1 MFPGQG
7 VQSSGMSAGLTEP
20 EPEIFATASDVLGTD
35 VVELCETGESQG
47 ASLDSTRWT
56 QPAIFTCSVASHRRL
71 TDAGSRSDAVVGH
84 SIGEYSALV
93 AAGAIDFADALRVVA
108 LRAEVTD
115 QAARATPGTM
125 AAVMRIERAEAE
137 RIVAEHGVV
146 LAADNGP
153 GQLVI
158 SGALDAVARSVDA
171 LEAAGATCRRVDV
184 AGAFHSPFMESA
196 AGPMAEALEE
206 ARITEPSIAFWSTT
220 RAGRLE
226 APADIRSSLVEQLT
240 GPVRWHETILAMASA
255 SDRFTDVGPGRV
267 VAGLV
272 KRIVKGADI
281 RLASELVG
289 A

>member
-7 VQSSGMSAGLTEP
+7 VQSPGMSAGLTEP
-20 EPEIFATASDVLGTD
+20 EPEIFATASDVLGAD
-35 VVELCETGESQG
+35 VIKLCETGESQG

-71 TDAGSRSDAVVGH
+71 TDAGGCSDAVVGH

-125 AAVMRIERAEAE
+125 AAVMRIERSEAE

-206 ARITEPSIAFWSTT
+206 TRITEPSVAFWSTT
-220 RAGRLE
+220 RAARLE
-226 APADIRSSLVEQLT
+226 TPADIRSSLVEQLT
-240 GPVRWHETILAMASA
+240 GPVRWHETILAMATA

-272 KRIVKGADI
+272 KRIVKGAEI